1 MGEITDIVENQHAV
15 QRCQEKQSKETLA
28 WEGRKYSLHCSS
40 HSRWYA
46 QDPSP
51 IHPLNVPISIIS
63 ILKITL
69 LPQRWRQ
76 QDPPKC

>member
-1 MGEITDIVENQHAV
+1 MGEITDPIKNQHAV
-15 QRCQEKQSKETLA
+15 HSCQEKQSKETLA

-40 HSRWYA
+40 HSCWYA

-51 IHPLNVPISIIS
+51 IHPLDVSIPIIS

-76 QDPPKC
+76 QVPPNL